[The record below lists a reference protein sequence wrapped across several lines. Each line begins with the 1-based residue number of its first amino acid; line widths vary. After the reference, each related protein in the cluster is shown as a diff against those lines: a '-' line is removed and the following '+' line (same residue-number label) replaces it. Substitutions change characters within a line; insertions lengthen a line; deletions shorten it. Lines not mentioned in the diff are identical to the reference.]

1 MPKSTPVKNIM
12 TAEIVV
18 ANKFHNFSQVVRL
31 FSEYPIHHLPV
42 VGGNNKLEGIISS
55 NDIIKVF
62 KHPKLH
68 GKAIDLDTID
78 NELNLT
84 DLMTANPVTI
94 NENEPIEAAANVF
107 RGRQF
112 QALPVVNDAGEL
124 VGIVSLKDVMDFY
137 VLATA

>member
-42 VGGNNKLEGIISS
+42 VSGNNKLEGIISS

-78 NELNLT
+78 KELDLV

-94 NENEPIEAAANVF
+94 KENDSVEAAAKVF

-112 QALPVVNDAGEL
+112 QALPVVNEAGEL
-124 VGIVSLKDVMDFY
+124 TGIVSLKDVMDFY
-137 VLATA
+137 VLTTA

>member
-12 TAEIVV
+12 TSEIVV

-42 VGGNNKLEGIISS
+42 VSGNNKLEGIISS
-55 NDIIKVF
+55 NDMIKVF
-62 KHPKLH
+62 KHPALQ
-68 GKAIDLDTID
+68 GKSFDLDTVD
-78 NELNLT
+78 QVLNIG

-94 NENEPIEAAANVF
+94 NETDSVEAAAKVF
-107 RGRQF
+107 RGRKF
-112 QALPVVNDAGEL
+112 QALPVVNESGEL
-124 VGIVSLKDVMDFY
+124 TGIVSLKDVMDFY

>member
-12 TAEIVV
+12 TSEIVV

-42 VGGNNKLEGIISS
+42 VSGNNVLEGIVSS

-78 NELNLT
+78 SEINLS

-94 NENEPIEAAANVF
+94 NENDSVEAAAKIF

-112 QALPVVNDAGEL
+112 QALPVINDAGEL
-124 VGIVSLKDVMDFY
+124 TGIVSLKDVMDFY
-137 VLATA
+137 VLTTA